1 MNTALAFTE
10 PACTPVPETAVS
22 PLLQLVSPGNRA
34 RQTTR
39 RLEPVSIEPAAPVP
53 RALYTLAP
61 VPSRPE
67 AETAA
72 AGLKCTLRALFRP
85 PGRRSGWAIVP
96 VPELLAMASKAHHG
110 LTTMMLRLSS
120 GQAAAN
126 FALVEQLDEIA
137 AEFAAWRAQ
146 ASRLYGSRPTSV
158 PQRDAFVLDT
168 WLDLRREALR
178 VMLQAAV
185 AIDADSV
192 AIDTLH
198 GELEQ
203 IGVAAEV
210 AAAHLRTVHRRVID
224 RTRTLP
230 ALPCLEFVRN
240 VLDELRTS
248 APARCLRATNLDL
261 LARLSQDVVAEH
273 SFAAAVRAA
282 DPFVVFATWK
292 RVCDT
297 LELLANDEQRASE
310 LD

>member
-1 MNTALAFTE
+1 
-10 PACTPVPETAVS
+10 
-22 PLLQLVSPGNRA
+22 
-34 RQTTR
+34 
-39 RLEPVSIEPAAPVP
+39 
-53 RALYTLAP
+53 
-61 VPSRPE
+61 
-67 AETAA
+67 
-72 AGLKCTLRALFRP
+72 LRALFRP
-85 PGRRSGWAIVP
+85 PGHRSDWASVP
-96 VPELLAMASKAHHG
+96 VPELLATASKAHHG

-120 GQAAAN
+120 GQAAVDV
-126 FALVEQLDEIA
+126 ALVEQLDEIA

-158 PQRDAFVLDT
+158 PQRDAFVVDA

-178 VMLQAAV
+178 VMLQVAV
-185 AIDADSV
+185 ASDADIV

-210 AAAHLRTVHRRVID
+210 AAAHLRTMHRRVID

-230 ALPCLEFVRN
+230 ASRCLEFVRE
-240 VLDELRTS
+240 VLGELRAS

-261 LARLSQDVVAEH
+261 LERLTQDVVAEH
-273 SFAAAVRAA
+273 SFAVAVRAA
-282 DPFVVFATWK
+282 DPFVVFAMWR

-297 LELLANDEQRASE
+297 LQLLANDEQRASE